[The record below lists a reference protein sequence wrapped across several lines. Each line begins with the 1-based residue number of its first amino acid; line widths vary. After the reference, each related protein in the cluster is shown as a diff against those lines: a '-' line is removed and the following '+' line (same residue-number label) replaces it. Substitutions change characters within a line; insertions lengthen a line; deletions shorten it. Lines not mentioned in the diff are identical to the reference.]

1 MPILL
6 GGGGERRTLALAAR
20 YADAANVLGDLP
32 TVARK
37 AAVLA
42 RALRGDRAGGGAV
55 APDHRARRAR
65 TRPSSTRWSPRHRP
79 RGADPARWAAAVHAG
94 TVDDQIGRF
103 RELAEA
109 GVGEV
114 AVRLVDLV
122 DPEPIARMAPVI
134 AAFR

>member
-1 MPILL
+1 M
-6 GGGGERRTLALAAR
+6 
-20 YADAANVLGDLP
+20 
-32 TVARK
+32 
-37 AAVLA
+37 
-42 RALRGDRAGGGAV
+42 
-55 APDHRARRAR
+55 
-65 TRPSSTRWSPRHRP
+65 
-79 RGADPARWAAAVHAG
+79 HAG

-122 DPEPIARMAPVI
+122 DAEPIARMAPVI